1 MQIVK
6 KTSLRVNF
14 SVILVLR
21 QKMILIFTHSY
32 QQQQRQERASRY
44 ATLEPLG
51 YGNQN
56 YQGHQ

>member
-32 QQQQRQERASRY
+32 QQQQSQERASRY

>member
-1 MQIVK
+1 MTEDDIDFHTQLSAAVAFK
-6 KTSLRVNF
+6 S
-14 SVILVLR
+14 
-21 QKMILIFTHSY
+21 
-32 QQQQRQERASRY
+32 RASRY